1 MNLKPLITGLCA
13 ILALAVIAAT
23 LFALPP
29 TATAQEDPFPTPTP
43 SSPTPTPPPPPA
55 ETETPTPPP
64 TDLTQPTPTPS
75 PLSGPQQYC
84 RDNPYIY
91 SLEASAPT
99 DTADADAVVLW
110 WYDDGYHLPPGAAF
124 TYRVARASAAAA
136 NPDDAAWVTLTE
148 APNITKW
155 TDRPGPGRWLYR
167 VGIINLTVDGAVVQ
181 NCATRWAETTVT
193 VPTEQERRE
202 REAQR
207 QLLIAESVRCAVAA
221 FAGNFS
227 AEARPVISRII
238 EQRVRNN
245 FSDLSTLEDVASV
258 SIMLCAGDA
267 ASNGFYGYSWALL
280 WLFPDSLVF

>member
-13 ILALAVIAAT
+13 FLALAVIAAA

-29 TATAQEDPFPTPTP
+29 TATAQDPSPTPTP

-64 TDLTQPTPTPS
+64 TDPTQPTPTPS

-84 RDNPYIY
+84 RDAPYIY
-91 SLEASAPT
+91 SLEAFAPT
-99 DTADADAVVLW
+99 DTADADTVVLW
-110 WYDDGYHLPPGAAF
+110 WYDDGYPLPPGAAF

-155 TDRPGPGRWLYR
+155 TDRPGPGSWRYR
-167 VGIINLTVDGAVVQ
+167 VGIINLTVDGAVAQ
-181 NCATRWAETTVT
+181 NCATLWAEATVA

-207 QLLIAESVRCAVAA
+207 QLLVAESVRCAVAA

-227 AEARPVISRII
+227 AEARPIISRII
-238 EQRVRNN
+238 EQRVKNN

-258 SIMLCAGDA
+258 SIMLCSSDA

>member
-13 ILALAVIAAT
+13 FLALAVIAAT

-99 DTADADAVVLW
+99 DTADAGAVVLW
-110 WYDDGYHLPPGAAF
+110 WYDDGYPLPPGAAF

-167 VGIINLTVDGAVVQ
+167 VGIINLTVDGAVAQ
-181 NCATRWAETTVT
+181 NCSTRWAETTVT
-193 VPTEQERRE
+193 VPTEQELRE
-202 REAQR
+202 RAAQR

>member
-75 PLSGPQQYC
+75 PLSGPEQYC

-193 VPTEQERRE
+193 VLTEQELRE
-202 REAQR
+202 RAAQR

-258 SIMLCAGDA
+258 SIMLCSSDA
-267 ASNGFYGYSWALL
+267 ASNGFYGYPWALL
-280 WLFPDSLVF
+280 WLFPDSLIF

>member
-13 ILALAVIAAT
+13 VLALAVIAAA

-64 TDLTQPTPTPS
+64 TDPTQPTPTPS

-124 TYRVARASAAAA
+124 TYRLARASAAA

-167 VGIINLTVDGAVVQ
+167 VGIINLTVDGAIVQ

-193 VPTEQERRE
+193 VLTEQELRE

-207 QLLIAESVRCAVAA
+207 QLLIAESARCAVAA

>member
-13 ILALAVIAAT
+13 FLALAVIAAA

-29 TATAQEDPFPTPTP
+29 TATAQDPSPTPTP

-64 TDLTQPTPTPS
+64 TDPTQPTPTPS

-84 RDNPYIY
+84 RDAPYIY
-91 SLEASAPT
+91 SLEAFAPT
-99 DTADADAVVLW
+99 DTADADTVVLW
-110 WYDDGYHLPPGAAF
+110 WYDDGYPLPPGAAF
-124 TYRVARASAAAA
+124 TYRVARASAAAAA

-148 APNITKW
+148 APNINKW
-155 TDRPGPGRWLYR
+155 TDRPGPGRWRYR

-181 NCATRWAETTVT
+181 NCATLWAEATVA

-207 QLLIAESVRCAVAA
+207 QLLIAESIRCAVAA

-238 EQRVRNN
+238 EQRVKNN

-258 SIMLCAGDA
+258 SIMLCSSDA

-280 WLFPDSLVF
+280 WLFPDSLIF

>member
-29 TATAQEDPFPTPTP
+29 TATAQAPSPTP
-43 SSPTPTPPPPPA
+43 SAPTPTPPPYDPA
-55 ETETPTPPP
+55 VSP
-64 TDLTQPTPTPS
+64 TQPTPTPS
-75 PLSGPQQYC
+75 PLSVQEQYC

-91 SLEASAPT
+91 GLTASPPT
-99 DTADADAVVLW
+99 DTADAVVLW
-110 WYDDGYHLPPGAAF
+110 WRAGYSLPPGAAF
-124 TYRVARASAAAA
+124 TYRLARASAAAA
-136 NPDDAAWVTLTE
+136 NPDDAAWVTLTD

-167 VGIINLTVDGAVVQ
+167 VGIINLTVDGAVAQ
-181 NCATRWAETTVT
+181 NCSTRWAETTVT
-193 VPTEQERRE
+193 VPTEQELRE
-202 REAQR
+202 RAAQR

-258 SIMLCAGDA
+258 SIMLCSSDA
-267 ASNGFYGYSWALL
+267 ASNGFYGYPWALL
-280 WLFPDSLVF
+280 WLFPDSLIF

>member
-13 ILALAVIAAT
+13 ILALAVIAAA

-29 TATAQEDPFPTPTP
+29 TATAQAPSPTP
-43 SSPTPTPPPPPA
+43 SAPTPTPPPYDPA
-55 ETETPTPPP
+55 VSP
-64 TDLTQPTPTPS
+64 TQPTPTPS
-75 PLSGPQQYC
+75 PLSVQEQYC

-91 SLEASAPT
+91 GLTASPPT
-99 DTADADAVVLW
+99 DTADAVVLW

-124 TYRVARASAAAA
+124 TYRLTRASASAAA

-148 APNITKW
+148 APNIAKW

-167 VGIINLTVDGAVVQ
+167 VGIINLTVDGAVAQ
-181 NCATRWAETTVT
+181 NCATLWAETTVT

-207 QLLIAESVRCAVAA
+207 QLLIAESARCAVAA

-267 ASNGFYGYSWALL
+267 TRNGFYGYPWALL
-280 WLFPDSLVF
+280 WLFPDSLIF

>member
-1 MNLKPLITGLCA
+1 MNLKPIITGLCA
-13 ILALAVIAAT
+13 ILALAVIAAA

-99 DTADADAVVLW
+99 DTADAVVLW

-124 TYRVARASAAAA
+124 TYRLARASAAAA

-167 VGIINLTVDGAVVQ
+167 VGIINLTVDGAIVQ

-193 VPTEQERRE
+193 VLTEQERRE

-207 QLLIAESVRCAVAA
+207 RLLIAESVRCAVAA

-227 AEARPVISRII
+227 AEALPVISRII
-238 EQRVRNN
+238 EQQARANL
-245 FSDLSTLEDVASV
+245 SDLSTVEDVAV
-258 SIMLCAGDA
+258 MSIALCASDPTYG
-267 ASNGFYGYSWALL
+267 GFYGYPWMML
-280 WLFPDSLVF
+280 WLFPESSLF